1 MDILS
6 DPLTLLPL
14 IAALVAAGTAIGF
27 LAGLFGVGG
36 GAISVPVFFEIF
48 GALGYSSDVAM
59 PVSVGTSLAVIV
71 PTSISSALGH
81 HKKGTL
87 DLAVLRAWALPIL
100 IGVILG
106 ATIASFSMPAVFQ
119 SVFILVAL
127 VIGTKLLSGG
137 KGWKLRKMLPGAL
150 GMRFGG
156 ITIGLVSAIMGIGGG
171 AVSNLFLT
179 LHGVPIHR
187 AISTSAGVGSFDRH
201 SWHDRVRTRRSGP
214 DRPST
219 RGHLGLFRSLL
230 LPLTIPTSLLT
241 TRLGVALAHRTPRRS
256 LEIAFG
262 SFLILVA
269 ARFILACAVK
279 LMRTRIRL
287 LAQPKSMRSIID
299 ATQREQRHGS
309 A

>member
-59 PVSVGTSLAVIV
+59 PVAVGTSLAVIV

-87 DLAVLRAWALPIL
+87 DLAVLRSWALPIL

-187 AISTSAGVGSFDRH
+187 AISTSAGVGALIAIPGTIGY
-201 SWHDRVRTRRSGP
+201 VLAGLGRTDLPPGS
-214 DRPST
+214 
-219 RGHLGLFRSLL
+219 LGFVSVFAFA
-230 LPLTIPTSLLT
+230 LTIPTSLLT

-269 ARFILACAVK
+269 ARFILAV
-279 LMRTRIRL
+279 L
-287 LAQPKSMRSIID
+287 SIK
-299 ATQREQRHGS
+299 
-309 A
+309 